1 MQLAAVEF
9 VGIGWRSHACACF
22 VPNWGP
28 WHFATS
34 HLHVGSLNTVQGVK
48 KSSKIKFHPKFSF
61 QKALRLWMAL
71 MLSPHKKPKKK
82 RCKQKDGALFT
93 SLTVPYDRI
102 TLVRG
107 QRPAP
112 LDAATWALSPRGRKL
127 SSGWGWLCRY
137 GRSRPPPLQSHW
149 KPLQWLLAQP
159 LGFQAMIFMWGVSES
174 FSVSPG
180 HSDITCRLHLTFAT
194 HQKSEGLWIC
204 KLCRW
209 ANPTISWL
217 LTSHQPIQPVA
228 PQSAVAGANAARAP
242 QKRSARPTWSRPKVR
257 AHNDMLYYFI
267 LYHLIS
273 YIISSYIRLFI

>member
-1 MQLAAVEF
+1 MIASLSSEA
-9 VGIGWRSHACACF
+9 R
-22 VPNWGP
+22 GP
-28 WHFATS
+28 
-34 HLHVGSLNTVQGVK
+34 
-48 KSSKIKFHPKFSF
+48 
-61 QKALRLWMAL
+61 RLWMPRHELFRQEAG
-71 MLSPHKKPKKK
+71 SCPADEVGFVGT
-82 RCKQKDGALFT
+82 DG
-93 SLTVPYDRI
+93 P
-102 TLVRG
+102 G
-107 QRPAP
+107 
-112 LDAATWALSPRGRKL
+112 
-127 SSGWGWLCRY
+127 
-137 GRSRPPPLQSHW
+137 PPLQSHW